1 MRFLV
6 GLWSLI
12 LVSLLLFSFLL
23 FSHEMLSLNLSPV
36 ALKLGL
42 LTGAWIIGIASA
54 GAIHML
60 YRRTED
66 VAQRAARDQ
75 TIVELAGAVAH
86 ELNQPLTVLISSG
99 ELMRYQDRSPE
110 ELRAVAGR
118 MVDASQRMADIVE
131 KLQRATHYRAK
142 EYVGGIQIVDLDRT
156 G

>member
-23 FSHEMLSLNLSPV
+23 FSHEMLSLNLSPI

-86 ELNQPLTVLISSG
+86 ELNQPLTVLISSA

-142 EYVGGIQIVDLDRT
+142 AYVGGIQIVDLDRA